1 MQLGSPNFNLKGLID
16 DEKDFSDGRQ
26 FGIALAIAEAL
37 VARGDEVWG
46 TSRNLIR
53 LEDVRGVH
61 PVRLDLGDSRSI

>member
-1 MQLGSPNFNLKGLID
+1 MTRKIFLTGAS
-16 DEKDFSDGRQ
+16 S
-26 FGIALAIAEAL
+26 GIALAIAEAL
-37 VARGDEVWG
+37 VARGEKVWG